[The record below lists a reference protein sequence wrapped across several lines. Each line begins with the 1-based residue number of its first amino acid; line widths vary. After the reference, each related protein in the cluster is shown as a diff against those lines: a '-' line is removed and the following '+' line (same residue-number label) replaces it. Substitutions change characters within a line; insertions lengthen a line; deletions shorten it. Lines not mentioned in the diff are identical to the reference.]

1 MAKDKE
7 QEVRLQFLGEAQEYF
22 NDLESGLLGL
32 GSHGV
37 SRQDIDG
44 LLRAAHSIKGGAA
57 MMGFQALS
65 SIAHRLE
72 DFFKVLKTGG
82 SHALDDQLE
91 ELFLTSVD
99 RLRHIAQWNR
109 QGVKIEPTW
118 LEEQVNPIID
128 RLYER
133 LGDPQPE
140 DAVNLLS
147 EEAEEDM
154 VILMFQTE
162 VDGCLQRL
170 ESVLE
175 NPQQPCL
182 REEFLIA
189 AQELEGLGQML
200 ELPAFSA
207 LCQSIAQGIED
218 YPQDLPTVANLALQE
233 WRRSHAMVM
242 IGQREMIPTQL
253 NLSHIFPTPSPE
265 TLLNLETDTWDNS
278 FNSFDELDDS
288 PLSLGFP
295 STGTPETLF
304 TEDLTQFTDISLE
317 VNAAWELGEQ
327 GEPDEIT
334 MTPSTLKSYLTTE
347 EFTQE
352 AQEFLATL
360 DNLETE
366 TTDNFI
372 ITSSSPTSPN
382 LETRQE
388 EEQETIRV
396 SVKHLETL
404 GDMFGELTIERN
416 GLNLQIKRLRH
427 LIELLG
433 DRVQTLEK
441 SNQHLKNA
449 YDQVTAQEVRA
460 ESREQVVGSQEKG
473 MVNTLL
479 QDFDFLEMDRYS
491 DVHLVSQEM
500 MDTVVQLQEVTS
512 DLQINLEDTE
522 SSSRAF
528 SRTSKL
534 MQNTI
539 TQLRMRPISDLLG
552 RFPRGLRQMEL
563 QYGKQVNLNMKGG
576 TTLVDRA
583 VLEALNDPLL
593 HLLRNAFDHGIESPE
608 VRQATGKPESG
619 IINITAAYRGNK
631 TVITIEDDG
640 AGINLDKIRAKA
652 LEMGLDE
659 SDLKDVSKKE
669 LLDLIFEPGF
679 STAEKLTDLSGRGV
693 GMDVVRTNLQQI
705 QGDIQ
710 VQTKP
715 GKGTTFT
722 ITVPFTLSVMRVLLV
737 ETAGMLLA
745 FPNTVIEEIARLHPE
760 MLMTGAGQ
768 DVLNWEGYLVPL
780 INLKQWF
787 DFPRPPYLIPTE
799 VTPVIDETTVLM
811 VAQGQEF
818 VGIQID
824 RYWGEQEVT
833 IRQVEGD
840 LGMPPGFA
848 GCTILGDGRVVP
860 LVDVMSLLN
869 WLNDDTSQSSFS
881 PKLPPTITDLKEGFD
896 DNNAPTI
903 MVVDDSINVRRFLAL
918 TLEKAGY
925 RVEQAKDGQDA
936 LDKLQGGLG
945 STVQLVISDIEM
957 PRLDGYGLLSHL
969 KSDLVCQHLPVIMLT
984 SRSGDKHRQLAMNL
998 GASAYFSKP
1007 FKENHLLANI
1017 QQLILNS

>member
-1 MAKDKE
+1 MSNGQQITGNRDIMTQDKE
-7 QEVRLQFLGEAQEYF
+7 KEVRLQFLGEAQEYF

-32 GSHGV
+32 GTHGV
-37 SRQDIDG
+37 NRQEIDG

-65 SIAHRLE
+65 TIAHRLE
-72 DFFKVLKTGG
+72 DFFKVLKAGG
-82 SHALDDQLE
+82 SHTVDEQLE
-91 ELFLTSVD
+91 GLFLTTVD
-99 RLRHIAQWNR
+99 HLRQIAQYNR
-109 QGVKIEPTW
+109 QGVSIEPTW
-118 LEEQVNPIID
+118 LEEQVNPVID

-147 EEAEEDM
+147 QEAEEDM
-154 VILMFQTE
+154 VLIMFQTE
-162 VDGCLQRL
+162 VEGCLQRL

-182 REEFLIA
+182 REEFVIA

-207 LCQSIAQGIED
+207 LCQSITQGID
-218 YPQDLPTVANLALQE
+218 NYPHDLPTVTNLALQE
-233 WRRSHAMVM
+233 WRRSQAMVM

-253 NLSHIFPTPSPE
+253 SLSHLASTPS
-265 TLLNLETDTWDNS
+265 TETDTWDNT
-278 FNSFDELDDS
+278 FDELDDS
-288 PLSLGFP
+288 PLSFGLP
-295 STGTPETLF
+295 SAGSLQPLF
-304 TEDLTQFTDISLE
+304 TEDFTQFADLSLE
-317 VNAAWELGEQ
+317 VNAALELGQQ
-327 GEPDEIT
+327 GEPDEIM
-334 MTPSTLKSYLTTE
+334 MTPDTLKSYVTSE
-347 EFTQE
+347 EFVEE

-360 DNLETE
+360 DDKNIPTPE
-366 TTDNFI
+366 DFI
-372 ITSSSPTSPN
+372 ITPSSTTT
-382 LETRQE
+382 EIRE
-388 EEQETIRV
+388 EEEHDTIRV
-396 SVKHLETL
+396 PVKQLKTL
-404 GDMFGELTIERN
+404 SDMFGELTIERN

-433 DRVQTLEK
+433 DRVQTLEQ
-441 SNQHLKNA
+441 SNQRIRNT
-449 YDQVTAQEVRA
+449 YDQVTPQRVRVGR
-460 ESREQVVGSQEKG
+460 REQGT
-473 MVNTLL
+473 VNALL
-479 QDFDFLEMDRYS
+479 KDFDFLEMDRYN

-500 MDTVVQLQEVTS
+500 MDTMVQLQEVTS
-512 DLQINLEDTE
+512 DLQLNLEDTE

-539 TQLRMRPISDLLG
+539 TQLRMRPISDLVG

-563 QYGKQVNLNMKGG
+563 QYGKQVNLKIKGG
-576 TTLVDRA
+576 ATLVDRA

-593 HLLRNAFDHGIESPE
+593 HLLRNAFDHGIEPPK
-608 VRQATGKPESG
+608 VRQAAGKPETG
-619 IINITAAYRGNK
+619 TIEITAAYRGNK
-631 TVITIEDDG
+631 TVITIQDDG

-652 LEMGLDE
+652 LEMGLNE
-659 SDLKDVSKKE
+659 SDLEDASKKD

-679 STAEKLTDLSGRGV
+679 STADELTDLSGRGV
-693 GMDVVRTNLQQI
+693 GMDVVRNNLQQI

-710 VQTKP
+710 VNTQP

-722 ITVPFTLSVMRVLLV
+722 ITVPFTLSVVRVLLV
-737 ETAGMLLA
+737 ESAGMLLA
-745 FPNTVIEEIARLHPE
+745 FPNTVIEEMVRLNPE

-768 DVLNWEGYLVPL
+768 DVLNWEGYIVPL
-780 INLKQWF
+780 ISLKQWF
-787 DFPRPPYLIPTE
+787 DFPRPPYIVPTE
-799 VTPVIDETTVLM
+799 VTPVIDESTVLM
-811 VAQGQEF
+811 IAQGHNF

-833 IRQVEGD
+833 IRQVEGN

-860 LVDVMSLLN
+860 LVDVMGLLH
-869 WLNDDTSQSSFS
+869 WLNDEPSPSSFN
-881 PKLPPTITDLKEGFD
+881 PKLSPTIADLEEQFTDK
-896 DNNAPTI
+896 NSPTV

-936 LDKLQGGLG
+936 LEKLQGGLG

-1007 FKENHLLANI
+1007 FKETNLLATI
-1017 QQLILNS
+1017 QQLINHYS

>member
-1 MAKDKE
+1 MSNGQQITGNRDIMTQDKE
-7 QEVRLQFLGEAQEYF
+7 KEVRLQFLGEAQEYF

-32 GSHGV
+32 GTHGV
-37 SRQDIDG
+37 NRQEIDG

-65 SIAHRLE
+65 TIAHRLE
-72 DFFKVLKTGG
+72 DFFKVLKAGG
-82 SHALDDQLE
+82 SHTVDEQLE
-91 ELFLTSVD
+91 GLFLTTVD
-99 RLRHIAQWNR
+99 HLRQIAQYNR
-109 QGVKIEPTW
+109 QGVSIEPTW
-118 LEEQVNPIID
+118 LEEQVNPVID

-147 EEAEEDM
+147 QEAEEDM
-154 VILMFQTE
+154 VLIMFQTE
-162 VDGCLQRL
+162 VEGCLQRL

-182 REEFLIA
+182 REEFVIA

-207 LCQSIAQGIED
+207 LCQSITQGID
-218 YPQDLPTVANLALQE
+218 NYPHDLPTVTNLALQE
-233 WRRSHAMVM
+233 WRRSQAMVM

-253 NLSHIFPTPSPE
+253 SLSHLASTPS
-265 TLLNLETDTWDNS
+265 TETDTWDNT
-278 FNSFDELDDS
+278 FDELDDS
-288 PLSLGFP
+288 PLSFGLP
-295 STGTPETLF
+295 SAGSLQPLF
-304 TEDLTQFTDISLE
+304 TEDFTQFADLSLE
-317 VNAAWELGEQ
+317 VNAALELGQQ
-327 GEPDEIT
+327 GEPDEIM
-334 MTPSTLKSYLTTE
+334 MTPDTLKSYVTSE
-347 EFTQE
+347 EFVEE

-360 DNLETE
+360 DDKNIPTPE
-366 TTDNFI
+366 DFI
-372 ITSSSPTSPN
+372 ITPSSTTT
-382 LETRQE
+382 EIRE
-388 EEQETIRV
+388 EEEHDTIRV
-396 SVKHLETL
+396 PVKQLKTL
-404 GDMFGELTIERN
+404 SDMFGELTIERN

-433 DRVQTLEK
+433 DRVQTLEQ
-441 SNQHLKNA
+441 SNQRIRNT
-449 YDQVTAQEVRA
+449 YDQVTPQRVRVGR
-460 ESREQVVGSQEKG
+460 REQGT
-473 MVNTLL
+473 VNALL
-479 QDFDFLEMDRYS
+479 KDFDFLEMDRYN

-500 MDTVVQLQEVTS
+500 MDTMVQLQEVTS
-512 DLQINLEDTE
+512 DLQLNLEDTE

-539 TQLRMRPISDLLG
+539 TQLRMRPISDLVG

-563 QYGKQVNLNMKGG
+563 QYGKQVNLKIKGG
-576 TTLVDRA
+576 ATLVDRA

-593 HLLRNAFDHGIESPE
+593 HLLRNAFDHGIEPPK
-608 VRQATGKPESG
+608 VRQAAGKPETG
-619 IINITAAYRGNK
+619 TIEITAAYRGNK
-631 TVITIEDDG
+631 TVITIQDDG

-652 LEMGLDE
+652 LEMGLNE
-659 SDLKDVSKKE
+659 SDLEDASKKD

-679 STAEKLTDLSGRGV
+679 STADELTDLSGRGV
-693 GMDVVRTNLQQI
+693 GMDVVRNNLQQI

-710 VQTKP
+710 VNTQP

-722 ITVPFTLSVMRVLLV
+722 ITVPFTLSVVRVLLV
-737 ETAGMLLA
+737 ESAGMLLA
-745 FPNTVIEEIARLHPE
+745 FPNTVIEEMVRLNPE

-768 DVLNWEGYLVPL
+768 DVLNWEGYIVPL
-780 INLKQWF
+780 ISLKQWF
-787 DFPRPPYLIPTE
+787 DFPRPPYIVPTE
-799 VTPVIDETTVLM
+799 VTPVIDEPTILM
-811 VAQGQEF
+811 IAQGHNF

-833 IRQVEGD
+833 IRQVEGN
-840 LGMPPGFA
+840 LGMPTGFA

-860 LVDVMSLLN
+860 LVDVMGLLH
-869 WLNDDTSQSSFS
+869 WLNDEPSPSSFN
-881 PKLPPTITDLKEGFD
+881 PKLSPTIADLEEQFTDK
-896 DNNAPTI
+896 NSPTV

-936 LDKLQGGLG
+936 LEKLQGGLG

-1007 FKENHLLANI
+1007 FKETNLLATI
-1017 QQLILNS
+1017 QQLINHYS